1 MAKTASLTDIVF
13 SRLEARILSGEWAPG
28 DRLPTQK
35 DLAGHEAV
43 SRTVVREAVA
53 RLEAQGMATARQGAG
68 VFVTDDARY
77 RAFQVTQ
84 AEMSDLTDVIRLLE
98 MRLAVE
104 TEMAALA
111 AMRRSV
117 DDIRSMRAALAAIQ
131 NVSDDLEAAS
141 EADTQF
147 HIAIARASKNEYF
160 TRFCEFLGVRLVPPR
175 ALALRGNPEE
185 SPQDYA
191 RRVNEQHIAIVDAI
205 ARLDPEGARAA
216 ARQHVQHSLARHMRL
231 AETLQGGN
239 IISDN

>member
-1 MAKTASLTDIVF
+1 MAKTESLTDIVF

-28 DRLPTQK
+28 SRLPTQK
-35 DLAGHEAV
+35 ELASTEAV

-53 RLEAQGMATARQGAG
+53 RLEAQGFATARQGDG
-68 VFVTDDARY
+68 VFVADGARY
-77 RAFQVTQ
+77 RAFQVTR
-84 AEMSDLTDVIRLLE
+84 AEMGDLADVIRLLE

-117 DDIRSMRAALAAIQ
+117 EDVRDMRAALSAIQ
-131 NVSDDLEAAS
+131 QVSDDPVAAS
-141 EADTQF
+141 EADSQF
-147 HIAIARASKNEYF
+147 HLAIARASKNDYF
-160 TRFCEFLGVRLVPPR
+160 VRFCEFLGVRLVPPR

-191 RRVNEQHIAIVDAI
+191 RRVNDQHIAIVDAI
-205 ARLDPEGARAA
+205 ARLDPDGARAA
-216 ARQHVQHSLARHMRL
+216 ARAHMQHSLARHIRL
-231 AETLQGGN
+231 AEALESES

>member
-1 MAKTASLTDIVF
+1 MTKTASLTDIVF

-28 DRLPTQK
+28 SRLPTQK
-35 DLAGHEAV
+35 DLTESEAV

-68 VFVTDDARY
+68 VFVADGARY

-84 AEMSDLTDVIRLLE
+84 AEMGDLTDVIRLLE

-111 AMRRSV
+111 AMRRTV
-117 DDIRSMRAALAAIQ
+117 DDVRSMRAALAAIQ
-131 NVSDDLEAAS
+131 RVSDDPALAA
-141 EADTQF
+141 EADSQF
-147 HIAIARASKNEYF
+147 HLAIARASKNEYF
-160 TRFCEFLGVRLVPPR
+160 ERFCEFLGVRLVPPR

-191 RRVNEQHIAIVDAI
+191 RRVNDQHIAIVDAI
-205 ARLDPEGARAA
+205 ARMDPEGARTA
-216 ARQHVQHSLARHMRL
+216 ARLHMQHSLGRHMRL
-231 AETLQGGN
+231 AEAIEQENT
-239 IISDN
+239 ISDD